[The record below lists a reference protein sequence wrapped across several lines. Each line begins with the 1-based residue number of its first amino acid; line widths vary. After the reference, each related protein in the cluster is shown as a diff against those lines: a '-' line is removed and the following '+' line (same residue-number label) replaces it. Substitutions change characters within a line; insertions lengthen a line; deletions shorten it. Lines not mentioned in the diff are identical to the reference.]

1 MTLFS
6 KARVRAIISFEHH
19 DKIVLPRWPLC
30 ANSMHMPTSS
40 GLHDLNIRYSHHV
53 FIDSGRAGDQNL
65 EFTIQ
70 FLTRVV

>member
-19 DKIVLPRWPLC
+19 DEIVLMC
-30 ANSMHMPTSS
+30 NSMHMPTSS
-40 GLHDLNIRYSHHV
+40 GLHLHIRYSHHV

-70 FLTRVV
+70 FFTMVV